1 MVICQGI
8 GDELS
13 GRMPL
18 AYAHIGKF
26 SLSTVCFFQFY
37 FSSACLLANSLFL
50 MLAPPIVQVL
60 VDTILW
66 LYPFMAISSNM
77 SGLLTIL
84 GTGILTA
91 SYQGLFQLAKQ
102 FLDPYDK

>member
-1 MVICQGI
+1 
-8 GDELS
+8 
-13 GRMPL
+13 MPTL
-18 AYAHIGKF
+18 VSCRLY
-26 SLSTVCFFQFY
+26 Y
-37 FSSACLLANSLFL
+37 FSALFASARLLIVYFL
-50 MLAPPIVQVL
+50 LAPPIVQVL